1 MEGIEALVGLL
12 FAVLALVVF
21 VSPIISLVGFLRAR
35 QLRETV
41 TALEDTVRALDARV
55 EGLAR
60 TQARMKTAA
69 PVPDPASSPAA
80 AAPPPATA
88 PAPPVVAPP
97 AREPVVQPPAVVPPV
112 TPAAPPSPRPSVL
125 APSPQPGQAPP
136 TQPVPIVVPP
146 AAEPTPPPLPAA
158 AAATPRVTWPPPPPS
173 GPPPAPPRERP
184 AAPPRPPLT
193 PPPAPPPGSPVQPP
207 PPPDAPF
214 DWESMLGVRGAAWM
228 AGIIFVIAA
237 LLLAKLGYDRGVF
250 TPLLRVTAMILGG
263 TAALIWAEVGLRK
276 GYRPSADAISGAGL
290 VTLYSGWYSA
300 HVVHRLI
307 ESPLLTF
314 VAMSVTTLVAA
325 GVSARHGAA
334 FTAVL
339 GLLGGLATPP
349 LLSQNSNNALGL
361 FLYLAVLNI
370 GFLWVARKRE
380 WTFITAIA
388 LAGTSLMEFGWM
400 ATRLNPETLPVAVIG
415 FAVLG
420 AIYMW
425 HAVLTG
431 EDEAMATSHVLG
443 LLGGMLPLGLAVV
456 LAADP
461 RFVELWP
468 WVLGNLVILG
478 LAAITIGVMRLRLL
492 VLLSA
497 AATALACAVWSVN
510 LGAVT
515 SPVGPAMV
523 VLLLTAMYNV
533 LGRLWP
539 GSPESDGSRPTLSLL
554 GGAGLL
560 VAAGLVLFS
569 LALLIQTTPPAG
581 LVIGIVALLFLVGV
595 ERSSVDVAPLVL
607 PATAAATGIL
617 AQVWF
622 ERAALPG
629 QYVGVLAFA
638 HVVAVAYAVVAF
650 VRDRLGVDDDA
661 PWVLRADLAVLVAT
675 GVAYVGLHGALARSA
690 YAAPAPLFA
699 LLGLDIALVLL
710 VAIRRAWTSLV
721 PLAALAACLFAGA
734 WHAVHF
740 TLETGPVAVVAEI
753 AIYLLFVALPFI
765 LTAAQPSVWRRSAG
779 AWMTSALIGPA
790 LFLLFRDAWLLFW
803 GQGSIGLLAV
813 ILAGGSVV
821 SLAGVSRVFSAD
833 EAAGDPEAAARR
845 LNYLALFAAIALGFV
860 AAAISL
866 QLEKQWLT
874 IGLALEAAAV
884 FWLFGLVPH
893 PGLKYLGLILFG
905 VVGARLIVN
914 PEVLR
919 YQPRGAPIVN
929 WLLYTYGVPVLATF
943 AGAWLLRRTEALR
956 GDDPEYDWAAG
967 DRTLIVPL
975 VAALGL
981 VLLFVLINVEIADYF
996 SQGQYLQFDSTPRLE
1011 RDLAYSI
1018 AWGLYSLLLLGL
1030 GIWRGIKGLRLAA
1043 LAFLMLTVGKAFLYD
1058 LSALKGI
1065 YRVLSFLGL
1074 GTALI
1079 LVSLLYQRFAKKQP

>member
-1 MEGIEALVGLL
+1 MDEFRLLFGLIALLLGLL
-12 FAVLALVVF
+12 FFL
-21 VSPIISLVGFLRAR
+21 SPIISLIGFLRAR

-41 TALEDTVRALDARV
+41 ASLEDTVRALDARV

-60 TQARMKTAA
+60 TQARMKTA
-69 PVPDPASSPAA
+69 PGPDPAPGPAA
-80 AAPPPATA
+80 AAPQPTAAPA
-88 PAPPVVAPP
+88 PAPPPPCRRPSRTRRCPLQPCPQRPGSCLRPQPRCRAPNRAP
-97 AREPVVQPPAVVPPV
+97 FAVPPPV
-112 TPAAPPSPRPSVL
+112 E
-125 APSPQPGQAPP
+125 P
-136 TQPVPIVVPP
+136 T
-146 AAEPTPPPLPAA
+146 PTPPPLPAA
-158 AAATPRVTWPPPPPS
+158 AGQSPRVTWPPPPPS
-173 GPPPAPPRERP
+173 DRPGNRP
-184 AAPPRPPLT
+184 AAPPRRPIAR
-193 PPPAPPPGSPVQPP
+193 PPAPPVEPP
-207 PPPDAPF
+207 PPPAAPF
-214 DWESMLGVRGAAWM
+214 DWESMLGVRGGAW
-228 AGIIFVIAA
+228 AGSIFVVLAA
-237 LLLAKLGYDRGVF
+237 LYFAKLGYDQGYF
-250 TPLLRVTAMILGG
+250 TPILRVTLMILAG
-263 TAALIWAEVGLRK
+263 TAALVWAEIGLRK
-276 GYRPSADAISGAGL
+276 GYRPTADAISGAGL
-290 VTLYSGWYSA
+290 VSLYAGWYAA
-300 HVVHRLI
+300 HVSFRLI

-314 VAMSVTTLVAA
+314 TAMSVTTLVAA
-325 GVSARHGAA
+325 GISVRHSAV

-339 GLLGGLATPP
+339 GLLGGLATPV
-349 LLSQNSNNALGL
+349 LLSSNSNNALGL
-361 FLYLAVLNI
+361 FLYLAILNI
-370 GFLWVARKRE
+370 GFLWVARKQS
-380 WTFITAIA
+380 WAFITAIA

-400 ATRLNPETLPVAVIG
+400 ATRLNTETLPIAVIG

-425 HAVLTG
+425 HAMRTAD
-431 EDEAMATSHVLG
+431 DEAMVASHVLG
-443 LLGGMLPLGLAVV
+443 LLGGLLPLGLAVV

-461 RFVELWP
+461 RFVEQWP

-478 LAAITIGVMRLRLL
+478 LAVITIGVMRLRLL

-497 AATALACAVWSVN
+497 AATALAFVVWSVH
-510 LGAVT
+510 LGGVT
-515 SPVGPAMV
+515 SPVGPTMV
-523 VLLLTAMYNV
+523 VLLLTAIYNV

-539 GSPESDGSRPTLSLL
+539 GSPQSDGSRPTLSLL

-569 LALLIQTTPPAG
+569 LSLLVQTTPPAG

-607 PATAAATGIL
+607 PATAAATGVL
-617 AQVWF
+617 ALVWF
-622 ERAALPG
+622 ERTALPG

-638 HVVAVAYAVVAF
+638 HLLAIAYAVVAF
-650 VRDRLGVDDDA
+650 ARDRLGVDDDA

-675 GVAYVGLHGALARSA
+675 VVAYVGLHGALARSD
-690 YAAPAPLFA
+690 YAAPTPLFG

-721 PLAALAACLFAGA
+721 PLAALAACFFAGA
-734 WHAVHF
+734 WHALHF
-740 TLETGPVAVVAEI
+740 TLDTGTIAVVAEI
-753 AIYLLFVALPFI
+753 AIYVLFVALPFV
-765 LTAAQPSVWRRSAG
+765 LTAAQPRVWRRAAAVWLS
-779 AWMTSALIGPA
+779 SALIGPA
-790 LFLLFRDAWLLFW
+790 LFLLFREAWLAYW
-803 GQGSIGLLAV
+803 GPGAIGLLAV
-813 ILAGGSVV
+813 ILAAGSVI
-821 SLAGVSRVFSAD
+821 SLAGVSRIFSAD
-833 EAAGDPEAAARR
+833 EAAGDPEAATRR
-845 LNYLALFAAIALGFV
+845 LNYVALFAAIALGFV

-874 IGLALEAAAV
+874 IGWALEAAAV

-919 YQPRGAPIVN
+919 YEPRGAPIVN

-943 AGAWLLRRTEALR
+943 AGAWLLRRAEAQR

-967 DRTLIVPL
+967 DRTLIAPV

-981 VLLFVLINVEIADYF
+981 VLFFVLINVEIADYF
-996 SQGQYLQFDSTPRLE
+996 SQGAYLAFDSTPRLE

-1018 AWGLYSLLLLGL
+1018 AWSLYSLLLLGI
-1030 GIWRGIKGLRLAA
+1030 GIWRGVKGLRVASLI
-1043 LAFLMLTVGKAFLYD
+1043 FLMLTVGKAFLYD

-1079 LVSLLYQRFAKKQP
+1079 LVSLLYQRFAGKKQP

>member
-1 MEGIEALVGLL
+1 MDEFAPLIALVGL
-12 FAVLALVVF
+12 FVALLVF
-21 VSPIISLVGFLRAR
+21 VAPIMSLIGFLRAR

-41 TALEDTVRALDARV
+41 AALEETVRALEAKV

-60 TQARMKTAA
+60 TQARMKAA
-69 PVPDPASSPAA
+69 PVPDPAPSPAA
-80 AAPPPATA
+80 AAPQPTAA
-88 PAPPVVAPP
+88 PAPPPVAARPPVAAPPVAAPPPLVAPEVVSPP
-97 AREPVVQPPAVVPPV
+97 AAVPPAVVPV
-112 TPAAPPSPRPSVL
+112 AAAPP
-125 APSPQPGQAPP
+125 PP
-136 TQPVPIVVPP
+136 VG
-146 AAEPTPPPLPAA
+146 PTPPPLPAA
-158 AAATPRVTWPPPPPS
+158 AGASPRVTWPPPPPT
-173 GPPPAPPRERP
+173 GHPGDRP
-184 AAPPRPPLT
+184 AGPPRPRVT
-193 PPPAPPPGSPVQPP
+193 PPPAPPAEPP
-207 PPPDAPF
+207 PPPQAPF
-214 DWESMLGVRGAAWM
+214 DWESMLGVRGAAWVG
-228 AGIIFVIAA
+228 GITLVITA
-237 LLLAKLGYDRGVF
+237 LLLAKLGYEHGVF
-250 TPLLRVTAMILGG
+250 TPILRVTAMILAG
-263 TAALIWAEVGLRK
+263 TAALIWAEIGLRK

-290 VTLYSGWYSA
+290 VSLYAGWYSA
-300 HVVHRLI
+300 HVNHRLI

-325 GVSARHGAA
+325 GISARHGAA
-334 FTAVL
+334 FTAAL

-349 LLSQNSNNALGL
+349 LLSQNSNNPLGL

-370 GFLWVARKRE
+370 GFLWVARKRA

-431 EDEAMATSHVLG
+431 DDEGMATSHVLG
-443 LLGGMLPLGLAVV
+443 FLGGMLPMGLAVV
-456 LAADP
+456 LGADP

-478 LAAITIGVMRLRLL
+478 VAAITIGVMRLRLL

-497 AATALACAVWSVN
+497 AATALACVAWSPH
-510 LGAVT
+510 LGTVT

-523 VLLLTAMYNV
+523 VLLLTAIYNV

-539 GSPESDGSRPTLSLL
+539 DSPEGGRSRPMLSLL
-554 GGAGLL
+554 GMAGLI

-595 ERSSVDVAPLVL
+595 ERSSVDVGPLVL
-607 PATAAATGIL
+607 PATAGATGVIAL
-617 AQVWF
+617 VWF
-622 ERAALPG
+622 ERTALPG

-638 HVVAVAYAVVAF
+638 HVLAIAYAVVAF

-661 PWVLRADLAVLVAT
+661 PWVLRADVAVLVAAV
-675 GVAYVGLHGALARSA
+675 VANVGLHGALARSEF
-690 YAAPAPLFA
+690 AAPTPLFA

-710 VAIRRAWTSLV
+710 VAIRRGWTSLV
-721 PLAALAACLFAGA
+721 PLAALAGCLFAYA
-734 WHAVHF
+734 WHALHF
-740 TLETGPVAVVAEI
+740 TLDTGTVAVAAEI
-753 AIYLLFVALPFI
+753 AIYLLFVALPFVM
-765 LTAAQPSVWRRSAG
+765 TAAQPSMWRRAAG
-779 AWMTSALIGPA
+779 GWMTSALIGPA
-790 LFLLFRDAWLLFW
+790 LFVLFRAAWVEYW
-803 GQGSIGLLAV
+803 GTGAIGLLPV
-813 ILAGGSVV
+813 ILAVGSVM
-821 SLAGVSRVFSAD
+821 SLAGVSRIFSAD

-845 LNYLALFAAIALGFV
+845 LNYMALFAAIALGFV
-860 AAAISL
+860 AAAISV
-866 QLEKQWLT
+866 QFEKQWLT

-893 PGLKYLGLILFG
+893 PGLKYFGLILFG

-919 YQPRGAPIVN
+919 YEPRGAPIVN
-929 WLLYTYGVPVLATF
+929 WLLYSYGVPVLCTF
-943 AGAWLLRRTEALR
+943 AGAWLLRRAEARR
-956 GDDPEYDWAAG
+956 GDDPEYDWTAG
-967 DRTLIVPL
+967 DRTLIAPV

-981 VLLFVLINVEIADYF
+981 ILLFVLINVEIADYF
-996 SQGQYLQFDSTPRLE
+996 SQGAYLQFDSTPRLE

-1030 GIWRGIKGLRLAA
+1030 GIWRGTKGLRLAA

-1065 YRVLSFLGL
+1065 YRVLSFFGL

-1079 LVSLLYQRFAKKQP
+1079 VVSLLYQRFAGKKQP

>member
-1 MEGIEALVGLL
+1 MDEFRLLFGLFALLLGLL
-12 FAVLALVVF
+12 FFL
-21 VSPIISLVGFLRAR
+21 SPIISLIGFLRAR

-41 TALEDTVRALDARV
+41 AALEDTVRALDARV

-60 TQARMKTAA
+60 TQARMKTA
-69 PVPDPASSPAA
+69 PGPDPVSSPAA
-80 AAPPPATA
+80 AVPQPTPTPTPAPASPTVAAPPP
-88 PAPPVVAPP
+88 PVV
-97 AREPVVQPPAVVPPV
+97 PAVVPS
-112 TPAAPPSPRPSVL
+112 PAAVPPVL
-125 APSPQPGQAPP
+125 PP
-136 TQPVPIVVPP
+136 APVPVAGPP
-146 AAEPTPPPLPAA
+146 RVEPTPPPLPAA
-158 AAATPRVTWPPPPPS
+158 SGQSPRVSGPPPPPA
-173 GPPPAPPRERP
+173 GPPRDRPVSPPRRP
-184 AAPPRPPLT
+184 IT
-193 PPPAPPPGSPVQPP
+193 PPPAPPVEPP
-207 PPPDAPF
+207 PAAPF
-214 DWESMLGVRGAAWM
+214 DWESMLGVRGGAW
-228 AGIIFVIAA
+228 AGSIFVVLAA
-237 LLLAKLGYDRGVF
+237 LYFAKLGYDQGYF
-250 TPLLRVTAMILGG
+250 TPLLRVTAMILAG
-263 TAALIWAEVGLRK
+263 TAALVWAEIGLRK
-276 GYRPSADAISGAGL
+276 GYRPTADAISGAGL
-290 VTLYSGWYSA
+290 VSLYAGWYAA
-300 HVVHRLI
+300 HVSFRLI

-314 VAMSVTTLVAA
+314 TAMSVTTLVAA
-325 GVSARHGAA
+325 GISVRHGAA

-339 GLLGGLATPP
+339 GLLGGLATPI
-349 LLSQNSNNALGL
+349 LLSSNSNNALGL
-361 FLYLAVLNI
+361 FLYLAILNV
-370 GFLWVARKRE
+370 GFLWVARTQS
-380 WTFITAIA
+380 WAFITAIA

-400 ATRLNPETLPVAVIG
+400 ATRLNTETLPVAVGG

-425 HAVLTG
+425 HAVRTAD
-431 EDEAMATSHVLG
+431 DEAMVTSHVLG
-443 LLGGMLPLGLAVV
+443 LLGGLLPLGLAVV

-461 RFVELWP
+461 RFVEQWP

-497 AATALACAVWSVN
+497 AATALAFVVWSVH
-510 LGAVT
+510 LGGVT

-523 VLLLTAMYNV
+523 VLLLTAIYNV

-539 GSPESDGSRPTLSLL
+539 GSPQSDGSRPTLSLL
-554 GGAGLL
+554 GGAGLI

-569 LALLIQTTPPAG
+569 LSLLVQTTPPAG
-581 LVIGIVALLFLVGV
+581 LVIGIVALLFLIGV

-607 PATAAATGIL
+607 PATAAATGVL
-617 AQVWF
+617 AHVWF
-622 ERAALPG
+622 ERTALPG
-629 QYVGVLAFA
+629 QYLGALAFA
-638 HVVAVAYAVVAF
+638 HLLAIAYAVVAF

-690 YAAPAPLFA
+690 YAAPAPLFG

-710 VAIRRAWTSLV
+710 VAIRRAWTVLV
-721 PLAALAACLFAGA
+721 PLAALAACFFAGA
-734 WHAVHF
+734 WHALHF
-740 TLETGPVAVVAEI
+740 TLDTGTVAVVAEI

-765 LTAAQPSVWRRSAG
+765 LTAAQPRVWRRAASV
-779 AWMTSALIGPA
+779 WLTSALIGPA
-790 LFLLFRDAWLLFW
+790 LFLLFRQAWLAYW
-803 GQGSIGLLAV
+803 GQGAIGLLAV
-813 ILAGGSVV
+813 ILAAGSVI
-821 SLAGVSRVFSAD
+821 SLAGVSRIFSAD
-833 EAAGDPEAAARR
+833 EADGDPGAAARR

-893 PGLKYLGLILFG
+893 AGLKYLGLILFG
-905 VVGARLIVN
+905 VVGVRLIVN

-919 YQPRGAPIVN
+919 YEPRGAPIVN

-943 AGAWLLRRTEALR
+943 AGAWLLRRAEAQR
-956 GDDPEYDWAAG
+956 GADPDYDWTVG
-967 DRTLIVPL
+967 DRTLIAPV

-981 VLLFVLINVEIADYF
+981 VLFFVLINVEIADYF
-996 SQGQYLQFDSTPRLE
+996 SQGAYLAFDSTPRLE

-1018 AWGLYSLLLLGL
+1018 AWSLYSLLLLGI
-1030 GIWRGIKGLRLAA
+1030 GIWRGVKGLRVASLI
-1043 LAFLMLTVGKAFLYD
+1043 FLMLTVGKAFLYD

-1079 LVSLLYQRFAKKQP
+1079 LVSLLYQRFAGKKQP

>member
-1 MEGIEALVGLL
+1 M
-12 FAVLALVVF
+12 
-21 VSPIISLVGFLRAR
+21 
-35 QLRETV
+35 
-41 TALEDTVRALDARV
+41 
-55 EGLAR
+55 
-60 TQARMKTAA
+60 
-69 PVPDPASSPAA
+69 
-80 AAPPPATA
+80 
-88 PAPPVVAPP
+88 
-97 AREPVVQPPAVVPPV
+97 
-112 TPAAPPSPRPSVL
+112 
-125 APSPQPGQAPP
+125 
-136 TQPVPIVVPP
+136 
-146 AAEPTPPPLPAA
+146 
-158 AAATPRVTWPPPPPS
+158 
-173 GPPPAPPRERP
+173 
-184 AAPPRPPLT
+184 T
-193 PPPAPPPGSPVQPP
+193 PPPAPPLEPP
-207 PPPDAPF
+207 PPPQAPF
-214 DWESMLGVRGAAWM
+214 DWESMLGVRGAAWVG
-228 AGIIFVIAA
+228 GITLVITA
-237 LLLAKLGYDRGVF
+237 LLLAKLGYEHGFF
-250 TPLLRVTAMILGG
+250 TPILRVTAMILAG
-263 TAALIWAEVGLRK
+263 TAALVWAEIGLRK

-290 VTLYSGWYSA
+290 VSLYAGWYSA
-300 HVVHRLI
+300 HVNHRLI

-325 GVSARHGAA
+325 GISARHGAA
-334 FTAVL
+334 FTAAL

-349 LLSQNSNNALGL
+349 LLSQNSNNPLGL

-370 GFLWVARKRE
+370 GFLWVARKRS

-388 LAGTSLMEFGWM
+388 LVGTSLMEFGWM

-431 EDEAMATSHVLG
+431 DDEAMATSHVLG
-443 LLGGMLPLGLAVV
+443 FLGGMLPLGLAVV

-461 RFVELWP
+461 RFVEQWP
-468 WVLGNLVILG
+468 WVLGNLVLLG

-497 AATALACAVWSVN
+497 AATALACVAWSPH
-510 LGAVT
+510 LGTVT

-523 VLLLTAMYNV
+523 VLLLTAIYNV

-539 GSPESDGSRPTLSLL
+539 DPPESDGRRPMLSLL
-554 GGAGLL
+554 GIAGLI

-569 LALLIQTTPPAG
+569 LALLIQTTTPAG

-595 ERSSVDVAPLVL
+595 ERSSVDVGPLVL
-607 PATAAATGIL
+607 PATAGATGVL

-622 ERAALPG
+622 ERTALPG

-638 HVVAVAYAVVAF
+638 HVLAIAYAVVAF

-675 GVAYVGLHGALARSA
+675 VVANVGLHGALARSEF
-690 YAAPAPLFA
+690 AAPAPLFA
-699 LLGLDIALVLL
+699 LLGLDVALVLL
-710 VAIRRAWTSLV
+710 VAIRRGWTSLV
-721 PLAALAACLFAGA
+721 PLAALAACLFSFA
-734 WHAVHF
+734 WHALHF
-740 TLETGPVAVVAEI
+740 SLETGTVAVGAEI

-765 LTAAQPSVWRRSAG
+765 MTAAQPSVWRRAAG
-779 AWMTSALIGPA
+779 GWMTSALIGPA
-790 LFLLFRDAWLLFW
+790 LFVLFRAAWVEYW
-803 GQGSIGLLAV
+803 GTGAIGLLPV
-813 ILAGGSVV
+813 ILAAGSVI
-821 SLAGVSRVFSAD
+821 SLAGVSRIFSAD

-845 LNYLALFAAIALGFV
+845 LNYMALFAAIALGFV
-860 AAAISL
+860 AAAISV
-866 QLEKQWLT
+866 QFEKQWLT

-893 PGLKYLGLILFG
+893 PGLKYFGLILFG

-919 YQPRGAPIVN
+919 YEPRGAPIVN
-929 WLLYTYGVPVLATF
+929 WLLYSYGVPVLCTF
-943 AGAWLLRRTEALR
+943 AGAWLLRRAEARR
-956 GDDPEYDWAAG
+956 GDDPEYDWTAG
-967 DRTLIVPL
+967 DRTLIAPV

-981 VLLFVLINVEIADYF
+981 ILLFVLINVEIADYF
-996 SQGQYLQFDSTPRLE
+996 SQGAYLQFDSTPRLE

-1018 AWGLYSLLLLGL
+1018 AWGLYSLMLLGL
-1030 GIWRGIKGLRLAA
+1030 GIWRGTKGLRLAA

-1065 YRVLSFLGL
+1065 YRVLSFFGL

-1079 LVSLLYQRFAKKQP
+1079 VVSLLYQRFAGKKQP